1 MNILSFTHSLKL
13 SVQPRYSSLWMLNT
27 HPQVVPNQYEFFGG
41 GTMELYTGT
50 VIDQNFHFGVNYPFK
65 QDILG

>member
-27 HPQVVPNQYEFFGG
+27 HPQVVPNQYEFFFFFWGG
-41 GTMELYTGT
+41 GGGGGG
-50 VIDQNFHFGVNYPFK
+50 GVLWNYI
-65 QDILG
+65 QVQS